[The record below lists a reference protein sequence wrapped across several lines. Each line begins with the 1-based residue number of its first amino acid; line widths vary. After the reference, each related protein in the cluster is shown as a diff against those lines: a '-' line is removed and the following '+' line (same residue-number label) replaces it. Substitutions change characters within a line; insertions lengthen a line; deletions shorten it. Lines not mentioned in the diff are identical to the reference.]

1 MSDRSDSAKTPPTR
15 PAPLSS
21 TVGRF
26 RIEALLGA
34 GGMGE
39 VYRAYDTAL
48 QRPVA
53 IKRMFAR
60 DEKAIADRSL
70 FLREGQRAS
79 ALNHPNIAAVYD
91 VIEEKDD
98 VLLVMEFIAGSTL
111 RAQLGA
117 PMPLDRFFPI
127 ALQCVEALAAAHS
140 RGILHGD
147 VKPENIMLTPTGQV
161 KLLDFGVA
169 RRLPGSDPA
178 WETAATQ
185 TLSGS
190 RNMAGTP
197 VYMSPEILR
206 GDMPDARADIF
217 ALGIVFYEML
227 SGRHPF
233 QGPNITVTTAQI
245 LSEREA
251 AELDRSPAKIPRR
264 LASVVARALM
274 KDPNRR
280 YANTQE
286 LRRDLETV
294 RDGGRVGHAPQA
306 PRSMPR
312 TLALATLA
320 VLVILACMIAIPSPR
335 TRIVAWWKRH
345 HAPAAAIKPAAPRL
359 AVLPPRIDGSSPD
372 LAAFADGLSATVA
385 ARISTLSQNHD
396 LQVIDSAR
404 VQRAQAFAS
413 DQAMNTLG
421 ANMTL
426 QMDVQQSK
434 QFNRVVWT
442 LMSVGSGQASA
453 GQASAGKG
461 VSGQGVSGQILASH
475 SLTAPITD
483 PFSLQD
489 QVADGVIQ
497 ALSITLRPDEQAALN
512 VHGTLDPAAYDY
524 YLQAHGYLETPTRPG
539 AIDDAVQLLN
549 RALALDPNFGRAY
562 AERGKAW
569 WFDYSLNKRIA
580 SVDKARTDCT
590 KAVDLGNA
598 GIDGHMCMGLVDA
611 GTGHYQE
618 AAAEYQKAVELEPTA
633 DRATVGLADAY
644 AKMNRLTDAE
654 NTYRQAM
661 IANPNSVFVCERLGA
676 FYIQQAEYAKAA
688 GLFQKAITLAPES
701 YIDYSNLGAAY
712 LYLGNYSSA
721 IAAFEESLKLHPAA
735 GAYANLGTAYYQAR
749 KFADAAHNYE
759 LAIHDN
765 QRDPDLWGNLAAA
778 DHFSGQQAKSIE
790 AYKHQL
796 SLLEDELKVNPSDAQ
811 KQGDIASCY
820 AGLGDRQN
828 AESHLALS
836 LQLGRGNKDLLFNA
850 AVVYNDLGENGE
862 ALEWL
867 HKAFVAGYSTSIVR
881 DSPEFDNLRNNPQFQ
896 QLLAR

>member
-1 MSDRSDSAKTPPTR
+1 MPDYSDSAKTPPAR
-15 PAPLSS
+15 PAPLGS

-26 RIEALLGA
+26 RIEALLGS

-60 DEKAIADRSL
+60 DEKAVADRSR

-79 ALNHPNIAAVYD
+79 ALNHPNIAAIYD

-117 PMPLDRFFPI
+117 PMPLNRFFPI

-140 RGILHGD
+140 KGILHGD
-147 VKPENIMLTPTGQV
+147 VKPENIMLTPSGQV

-169 RRLPGSDPA
+169 RRLPGSDPTWA
-178 WETAATQ
+178 TAATQ
-185 TLSGS
+185 TLTGS
-190 RNMAGTP
+190 RDMAGTP

-251 AELDRSPAKIPRR
+251 ADLDRSPSKIPRR

-286 LRRDLETV
+286 LRRDLEIV
-294 RDGGRVGHAPQA
+294 REGGRAGHAPRTSGH
-306 PRSMPR
+306 RSMPR
-312 TLALATLA
+312 TLAIATIA
-320 VLVILACMIAIPSPR
+320 ILVVLACLAAVPAPRARIA
-335 TRIVAWWKRH
+335 AWWKRH
-345 HAPAAAIKPAAPRL
+345 HAPVAAIKAAAPRL
-359 AVLPPRIDGSSPD
+359 AVLPPRIDGASPE
-372 LAAFADGLSATVA
+372 LTAFADGLSATVA

-396 LQVIDSAR
+396 LQVIDTTR
-404 VQRAQAFAS
+404 VEHAQAAFS

-426 QMDVQQSK
+426 QMEVQQSK
-434 QFNRVVWT
+434 PLNRVIWT
-442 LMSVGSGQASA
+442 LTSA
-453 GQASAGKG
+453 G
-461 VSGQGVSGQILASH
+461 SGQGVAGQILASRT
-475 SLTAPITD
+475 LTAPIAD
-483 PFSLQD
+483 PFTLQD

-497 ALSITLRPDEQAALN
+497 ALQITLRPDERAALN
-512 VHGTLDPAAYDY
+512 VHGTLDPAAYDD
-524 YLQAHGYLETPTRPG
+524 YLQAHGYLEVPTRPG
-539 AIDDAVQLLN
+539 TIDNAIELLN
-549 RALALDPNFGRAY
+549 RALALDPNFGRAF

-569 WFDYSLNKRIA
+569 WFDYSYTKQSA
-580 SVDKARTDCT
+580 WVDKARTDCS
-590 KAVDLGNA
+590 KAVSLGNA

-633 DRATVGLADAY
+633 DRANVGLADAY
-644 AKMNRLTDAE
+644 AKMNRLADAE
-654 NTYRQAM
+654 NTYRQALV
-661 IANPNSVFVCERLGA
+661 ANPNSVFVCERLGI
-676 FYIQQAEYAKAA
+676 FYLQQAEYPKAA

-712 LYLGNYSSA
+712 LYLGNYSAA
-721 IAAFEESLKLHPAA
+721 IAAFEQSLKLRPAA
-735 GAYANLGTAYYQAR
+735 GAYANLGTAYYQSR
-749 KFADAAHNYE
+749 KFADAANNYE
-759 LAIHDN
+759 LALHYND
-765 QRDPDLWGNLAAA
+765 RDPDLWGNLGDAY
-778 DHFSGQQAKSIE
+778 HFSGQQPKAID
-790 AYKHQL
+790 AFKHQL
-796 SLLEDELKVNPSDAQ
+796 PLLQEELKVNPSDAQ
-811 KQGDIASCY
+811 KQSDIASCY
-820 AGLGDRQN
+820 AGLGDKPN

-850 AVVYNDLGENGE
+850 AVVYNDLGETGE

-881 DSPEFDNLRNNPQFQ
+881 DSPEFDNLRTNPQFQ
-896 QLLAR
+896 QLLAK